1 MECTVLLLNLYRVV
15 CLKSIM
21 EIRLSIIMAL
31 RLFLPSKS
39 LLSLSCSCIFIWAFF
54 VAEAKDVFLICE
66 FLNGYTRSS
75 QSRPNNSVRSQL
87 VIDKTCQ
94 SDIVGFFLHLA
105 QVRQLTNSFDGVV
118 EMRVSVIV
126 EALG

>member
-1 MECTVLLLNLYRVV
+1 
-15 CLKSIM
+15 M
-21 EIRLSIIMAL
+21 EIRLFIMAL